1 MLEQILKGGPL
12 MVPIM
17 ACSLVSLAVVY
28 DRWCAF
34 RANRKIDTRS
44 LRAKVLVHL
53 RANEVD
59 AAISACSAT
68 GGPLASV
75 LSMGG
80 NMLPNEL
87 TQK

>member
-34 RANRKIDTRS
+34 RANR
-44 LRAKVLVHL
+44 
-53 RANEVD
+53 
-59 AAISACSAT
+59 
-68 GGPLASV
+68 
-75 LSMGG
+75 
-80 NMLPNEL
+80 
-87 TQK
+87 